1 MTYERMEEQLKQEGD
16 NSTRP
21 HHGDLH
27 HKVTLCSDAAEH
39 PALLFVPRFF
49 RYENGPLEAVG
60 LNIDFYTRATIL
72 MSSMFLGPALL
83 QLASKAAGC
92 DNEQHCDNR
101 IHGMKPSSLLSNI
114 AIFSNVF
121 VAILMPLVGALV
133 DHTPY
138 RRQVGIYSALALTIV
153 KGIETTISSE
163 TWFAIACLQVVAYI
177 FYNVHIISTYAYG
190 SELSNIHTVQAMYN
204 THFFV
209 VLYTSTLIFL
219 IMVLSLAFALN
230 TDDVATARIA
240 LFLTSM
246 TCAVLFPF
254 AWVNFFPDRP
264 SKSNIPQGHT
274 LLSSGFRKLLQTGHR
289 VCNELPALRFLMLS
303 IMFSE
308 AATGTLITISTT
320 YMTQYLAMDA
330 TELGVVFFLVL
341 LMGAPGSKLAE
352 LIAKKVNPLYAA
364 KSMVLLFIV
373 VTFLAVLVLTGPE
386 RKQYAAIFGVF
397 WGLGLGGLH
406 PMHSTLFMTIS
417 PSGQETEMMGTYI
430 FAGQVLAWLPPLLF
444 TILNESGIVMTVG
457 LGSLDVFFIVG
468 FIFLCLI
475 GDYQEASEY
484 TRTAAVNG
492 EDMPGRDSEL
502 TEIS

>member
-1 MTYERMEEQLKQEGD
+1 MNFERMEDQEGD

-21 HHGDLH
+21 HHVDLH
-27 HKVTLCSDAAEH
+27 HKVTLCSDAVEH
-39 PALLFVPRFF
+39 PALRFVPRFF

-72 MSSMFLGPALL
+72 MSSIFLGPALL
-83 QLASKAAGC
+83 ELASKAAGC
-92 DNEQHCDNR
+92 GNEQDCNNR

-114 AIFSNVF
+114 AIFSNVL
-121 VAILMPLVGALV
+121 VAILMPLFGALV

-138 RRQVGIYSALALTIV
+138 RRQVGVYSALALTIV
-153 KGIETTISSE
+153 KGIETTISSK

-177 FYNVHIISTYAYG
+177 LYNVHITSTYAYG
-190 SELSNIHTVQAMYN
+190 SELSNNHTVQAKYN

-219 IMVLSLAFALN
+219 IMVLSLAFTLN

-240 LFLTSM
+240 LVLTTTS
-246 TCAVLFPF
+246 CAVLFPF
-254 AWVNFFPDRP
+254 AWGNFFPDRP
-264 SKSNIPQGHT
+264 SKSIIPPGHT
-274 LLSSGFRKLLQTGHR
+274 LLTSGFRKLLQTGQR
-289 VCNELPALRFLMLS
+289 IRTELPALRFLMLS

-308 AATGTLITISTT
+308 AATGALITISTT
-320 YMTQYLAMDA
+320 YMTQYLDMDA
-330 TELGVVFFLVL
+330 TELGVVFFVVL

-352 LIAKKVNPLYAA
+352 LLANKVNPLFSA
-364 KSMVLLFIV
+364 KALVLLFIV

-444 TILNESGIVMTVG
+444 TILNEWGIVMKVG
-457 LGSLDVFFIVG
+457 LGSLDVFFMVG
-468 FIFLCLI
+468 FIFLSLI
-475 GDYQEASEY
+475 GDYHKALDFA
-484 TRTAAVNG
+484 RTAAVNG
-492 EDMPGRDSEL
+492 EDIPDRDSEL
-502 TEIS
+502 NEIS